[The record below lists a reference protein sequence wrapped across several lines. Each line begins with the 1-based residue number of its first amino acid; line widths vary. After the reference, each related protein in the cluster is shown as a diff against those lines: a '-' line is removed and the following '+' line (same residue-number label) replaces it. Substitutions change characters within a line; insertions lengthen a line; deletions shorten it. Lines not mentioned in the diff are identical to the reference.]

1 MNEGVELDLAMV
13 HQFHDFL
20 LAQLVS
26 PFSLLINKVNSYSYN
41 FDAQVN
47 IGNLTEIHAIAVIA
61 YQHASKVNTEYLA
74 NLVPRAVIWNV
85 TIHSNRIDALNWLRS
100 EQNKLHQPTNSSD

>member
-1 MNEGVELDLAMV
+1 MV

-20 LAQLVS
+20 LGHLVS
-26 PFSLLINKVNSYSYN
+26 PFSLLINKVNAYSYN

-61 YQHASKVNTEYLA
+61 YQNASHLNTEYLA
-74 NLVPRAVIWNV
+74 KSVPRAVAWNV
-85 TIHSNRIDALNWLRS
+85 SIHSNRDEALNWLQL
-100 EQNKLHQPTNSSD
+100 EQARLNKVSTSPTNH